1 MASQTSI
8 TAVQGSI
15 TFDVNLPSSST
26 STTQTSPAE
35 QSSLS
40 SNRTQTY
47 TNNPQHS
54 TTYASPTLAY
64 NGDQAAATQYYTAA
78 ARNSIQ
84 NFDAAFNGNGGGQ

>member
-1 MASQTSI
+1 MASQTSN
-8 TAVQGSI
+8 TAVQGSSNSDPN
-15 TFDVNLPSSST
+15 FT

-40 SNRTQTY
+40 ANSIQAY

-64 NGDQAAATQYYTAA
+64 NGDEAAVIQYYTDA
-78 ARNSIQ
+78 ARNNIQ
-84 NFDAAFNGNGGGQ
+84 NFDATFNGNGGGQ